1 MKPIANL
8 ASMKLKDLHGKI
20 KAAASNE
27 KLDAYTR
34 AHLLDSEE
42 RIQKWID
49 STYVMNNNN
58 GSSGAMRGFF
68 FGKERQPAG
77 Q

>member
-8 ASMKLKDLHGKI
+8 ASMKLKELHPKI
-20 KAAASNE
+20 KAAAGNE

-34 AHLLDSEE
+34 AHLMDSEE

-49 STYVMNNNN
+49 STYVMNNDN
-58 GSSGAMRGFF
+58 GSGGIMSGFF
-68 FGKERQPAG
+68 FGKENSKTEK
-77 Q
+77 